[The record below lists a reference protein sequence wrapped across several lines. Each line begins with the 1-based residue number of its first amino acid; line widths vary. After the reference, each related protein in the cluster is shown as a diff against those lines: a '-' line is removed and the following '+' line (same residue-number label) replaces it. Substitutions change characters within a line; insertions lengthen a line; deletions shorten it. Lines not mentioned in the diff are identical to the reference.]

1 MKNIYKTVNINEIK
15 YIIKNDNDL
24 IQKFLHDK
32 RQWNNSI
39 LITIG
44 QLIKKLNLKHFLNI
58 GCHIGTVALPLC
70 KYIDKVTAIEAYPP
84 TFKHLE

>member
-32 RQWNNSI
+32 RQWNN
-39 LITIG
+39 
-44 QLIKKLNLKHFLNI
+44 NI
-58 GCHIGTVALPLC
+58 ANI
-70 KYIDKVTAIEAYPP
+70 ID
-84 TFKHLE
+84 